1 MTATSTS
8 QNHSYLQLA
17 PSVARQGL
25 PTLPRKNHRPPP
37 PSVARHDHPL
47 PPFPPRTTATSNW
60 LHQLLDRTTHPLP
73 PFPPRTTATS
83 NWVHQLL
90 DKACHLFL
98 QEPQVP
104 PTGSINCSTGPP
116 TSIATFTSQNHSYLQ
131 LAPSVARHDHPPIA
145 TFPSKNHS
153 YLQLAPSVA
162 RQGLPPFPPRTTAT
176 SNWLHQLLNTTTHP
190 LPPLPPRT
198 TATSNCFLQL
208 LASQEQQ
215 KGSCDTGCCF
225 KPVAYRPQ
233 TLIVSMLQPAAAS
246 CTRPEHLMR
255 CITWCEGVDKRGVKL
270 DAVAV
275 MPGYRQRFTLTF
287 TSGSRSVART
297 LKSMVDRS

>member
-1 MTATSTS
+1 MLPPLPPRTTATS
-8 QNHSYLQLA
+8 NWLHQL
-17 PSVARQGL
+17 L
-25 PTLPRKNHRPPP
+25 DTTT
-37 PSVARHDHPL
+37 HPL

-60 LHQLLDRTTHPLP
+60 LHQLLDRGLP
-73 PFPPRTTATS
+73 SLPRRTTATS
-83 NWVHQLL
+83 NWLHQLL
-90 DKACHLFL
+90 NR
-98 QEPQVP
+98 
-104 PTGSINCSTGPP
+104 TT
-116 TSIATFTSQNHSYLQ
+116 
-131 LAPSVARHDHPPIA
+131 HP
-145 TFPSKNHS
+145 
-153 YLQLAPSVA
+153 
-162 RQGLPPFPPRTTAT
+162 LPPLPPRTTAT
-176 SNWLHQLLNTTTHP
+176 SNWLHQLLNMTTHP

-208 LASQEQQ
+208 LASQERQ

-255 CITWCEGVDKRGVKL
+255 CITWCEGVDKRGVKV

-275 MPGYRQRFTLTF
+275 RPGYRQRFTLTF
-287 TSGSRSVART
+287 TSGSRNVART